1 MRRLSLRLRL
11 ALAGAVAVALAIA
24 AASLALA
31 GLFAGHV
38 ERRAVAELSVQLDQ
52 VAAGLDHDAEGW
64 LTLVSPPADPRFD
77 QVYGGLYWQVD
88 HEGAVLRSRS
98 LWDHA
103 LPLPSDALADGAL
116 HVHDVAGPQG
126 ETLLAVE
133 RSVTLADRIGGG
145 RARVTVATDRAEIDG
160 ARAGFLRDVLPYSA
174 LLAAALILA
183 GWAQIA
189 VGLRPLGE
197 IGRRV
202 AAVRAGA
209 ASRLGAE
216 VPAELAPLASELD
229 ALLDAREADVARA
242 RQRAGDLAHGLKT
255 PLQALLG
262 EAARLRADWLAP
274 AADSIE
280 EIAGTMQ
287 RHVDRELARTR
298 VALRAGTA
306 RAELAPVVAG
316 VLRVVA
322 RTAAGR
328 ALDWIGEVPAGLP
341 VAAEA
346 GDLAEAIGALVE
358 NAARHARGVVRVTAT
373 ATPTAVTLIIRDD
386 GPGIPPDRIAA
397 LMERGARE
405 DTRGT
410 GLGLAIAA
418 EVVEAIGGTLTLA
431 NADPGLEAR
440 MELPRAR

>member
-31 GLFAGHV
+31 GLFADHV

-52 VAAGLDHDAEGW
+52 VAATLDHDADGR
-64 LTLVSPPADPRFD
+64 LILVSAPADPRFD
-77 QVYGGLYWQVD
+77 KVYGGLYWQVE

-103 LPLPSDALADGAL
+103 LPLPPDALPDGAV
-116 HVHDVAGPQG
+116 HVHDVAGPRG
-126 ETLLAVE
+126 EVLLAVE
-133 RSVTLADRIGGG
+133 RSLTLADRIGGG
-145 RARVTVATDRAEIDG
+145 LARVTVATDRAEIDG
-160 ARAGFLRDVLPYSA
+160 ARAGFLRDVMPYSA

-189 VGLRPLGE
+189 IGLRPLGE

-209 ASRLGAE
+209 ARRLGAD
-216 VPAELAPLASELD
+216 VPVELAPLASELD
-229 ALLDAREADVARA
+229 ALLDAREADVTRA

-262 EAARLRADWLAP
+262 EANRLRADGRAP

-298 VALRAGTA
+298 VALRAGAA
-306 RAELAPVVAG
+306 RAELLPVVAG

-322 RTAAGR
+322 RTASGR
-328 ALDWIGEVPAGLP
+328 ALDWAEEVPAGLW
-341 VAAEA
+341 VAAEP
-346 GDLAEAIGALVE
+346 GDLAEAVGAIVE
-358 NAARHARGVVRVTAT
+358 NAARHACGTVRVLAT
-373 ATPTAVTLIIRDD
+373 ATPTAVTLLIRDD

-397 LMERGARE
+397 LMARGARE

-431 NADPGLEAR
+431 NADPGLEVRMDLPPAR
-440 MELPRAR
+440 